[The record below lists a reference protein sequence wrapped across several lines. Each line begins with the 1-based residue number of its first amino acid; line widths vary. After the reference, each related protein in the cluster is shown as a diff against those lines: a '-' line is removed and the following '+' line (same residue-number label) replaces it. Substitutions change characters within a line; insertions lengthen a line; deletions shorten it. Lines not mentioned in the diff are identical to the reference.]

1 MNQNNTCKNNMKN
14 IIVDINAKMDI
25 DNELMNPKYAFNKN
39 KMFNSSP
46 SSSRKL
52 CSHKDSLNSNE

>member
-1 MNQNNTCKNNMKN
+1 MKN

-39 KMFNSSP
+39 K
-46 SSSRKL
+46 
-52 CSHKDSLNSNE
+52 CSIALHQAQENFVPIKIA